1 MNFDSG
7 ENDDFL
13 TLKMQGNTYMKD
25 RQFLKAIKRYTTAIS
40 KLPSIEKNL
49 QMKILKIV

>member
-13 TLKMQGNTYMKD
+13 TLKMKGNTYMQDK
-25 RQFLKAIKRYTTAIS
+25 QYLKAGRY
-40 KLPSIEKNL
+40 KK
-49 QMKILKIV
+49 

>member
-13 TLKMQGNTYMKD
+13 TLKMQGNTYMQDK
-25 RQFLKAIKRYTTAIS
+25 QYLKAIKRYTTALS
-40 KLPSIEKNL
+40 KLPKLEML
-49 QMKILKIV
+49 QMKILKII